1 MESSSGPREGRP
13 HKGHH
18 TVEFSGGPAIR
29 TWCVHCHG
37 LGLIPGR
44 GTKIPTSSMAKK
56 KRICCWIGLFFRADV
71 GRLINDKAGH
81 LQTGLGLQKG
91 HRWLLIRLSLGGRW
105 GLVEA
110 VPSEPNPPRPFTSG
124 GLKLSRAASPRAR
137 ALLVQSVELA
147 APNDPPD

>member
-18 TVEFSGGPAIR
+18 TAEFSGGPAIR

-81 LQTGLGLQKG
+81 RHHLMTILTCKNLHLTYIFQNLNRKQSDTWSEHCWAADNAALSSPGRGLTFRHKPG
-91 HRWLLIRLSLGGRW
+91 
-105 GLVEA
+105 
-110 VPSEPNPPRPFTSG
+110 
-124 GLKLSRAASPRAR
+124 
-137 ALLVQSVELA
+137 
-147 APNDPPD
+147 

>member
-1 MESSSGPREGRP
+1 MSLAL
-13 HKGHH
+13 
-18 TVEFSGGPAIR
+18 GGPQQPAFI
-29 TWCVHCHG
+29 
-37 LGLIPGR
+37 
-44 GTKIPTSSMAKK
+44 TST
-56 KRICCWIGLFFRADV
+56 RALSKTQNRKQ
-71 GRLINDKAGH
+71 RLINDKAGH

-137 ALLVQSVELA
+137 ALLVQSMELA
-147 APNDPPD
+147 APNDPRD